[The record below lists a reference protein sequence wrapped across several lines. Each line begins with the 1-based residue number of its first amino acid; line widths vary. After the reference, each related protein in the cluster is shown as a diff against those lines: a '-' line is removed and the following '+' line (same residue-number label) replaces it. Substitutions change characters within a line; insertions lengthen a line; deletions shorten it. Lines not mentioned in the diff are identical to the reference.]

1 MRGCLLPAR
10 LVAGVLALLLLL
22 SACSNILP
30 RSALPGGLTERV
42 ELTDT
47 PFFAQQ
53 RYQCGPAALAMA
65 LGQRGVAVSPEALV
79 AKVYLPGR
87 EGSVAPEMVATA
99 RSFGM
104 LVYELPPSLD
114 ALLHELA
121 AGNPVLVLQNLGLS
135 WLPKWHYAVAVGYEL
150 ERQQIVLRSGV
161 TERRMISLALFDRT
175 WQRANRWGITLLPPG
190 RLPATDGTFNYFK
203 GAYALEQTQ
212 QLEAAL
218 TAYRA
223 GSERW
228 PSSQPLWLAQAN
240 LEYRLGDYPAAGQTL
255 RIALRHHPRAAPL
268 WNHLAYP
275 LAMQGCRE
283 VALSAIACALALALA
298 PGETA
303 YAQSQQEITAM
314 PSAPGASCLPLA
326 CPAVSTLP

>member
-1 MRGCLLPAR
+1 VP
-10 LVAGVLALLLLL
+10 
-22 SACSNILP
+22 
-30 RSALPGGLTERV
+30 ERV
-42 ELTDT
+42 ELSDT

-53 RYQCGPAALAMA
+53 RYQCGPAALAMT
-65 LGQRGVAVSPEALV
+65 LGQRGVAVNPEALV

-87 EGSVAPEMVATA
+87 EGSVAPEMIAAA
-99 RSFGM
+99 RSYGM
-104 LVYELPPSLD
+104 LAYELPPSLD
-114 ALLHELA
+114 ALLQELA

-150 ERQQIVLRSGV
+150 ERQQIILRSGV
-161 TERRMISLALFDRT
+161 TERYPLSLALFDRT
-175 WQRANRWGITLLPPG
+175 WQRAKRWGITLLPPG
-190 RLPATDGTFNYFK
+190 RLPATDGAFNYLK
-203 GAYALEQTQ
+203 AAYALEQTQ

-240 LEYRLGDYPAAGQTL
+240 LEYRLGDYPAAEQSL
-255 RIALRHHPRAAPL
+255 RTGISHQPLAAPL
-268 WNHLAYP
+268 WNNLAYP
-275 LAMQGCRE
+275 LVMQGCRE
-283 VALSAIACALALALA
+283 VALSAIACALALA
-298 PGETA
+298 PGESA

-326 CPAVSTLP
+326 CPAVATPP